1 MEPKF
6 CMTTE
11 HIQMES
17 EYVYST
23 GGKRGQDGDLKSVE
37 IRETNS
43 LKGSKQ

>member
-1 MEPKF
+1 MEYKF

-23 GGKRGQDGDLKSVE
+23 GGKHGRMGISNL
-37 IRETNS
+37 
-43 LKGSKQ
+43 